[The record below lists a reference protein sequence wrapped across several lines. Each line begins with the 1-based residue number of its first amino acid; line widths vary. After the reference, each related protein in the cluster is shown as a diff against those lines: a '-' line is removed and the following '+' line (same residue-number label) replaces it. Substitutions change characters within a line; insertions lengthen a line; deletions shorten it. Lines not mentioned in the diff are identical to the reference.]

1 MTSLLVRLFVKDH
14 QNTKDPVVRQKYGVL
29 GGSVGIVCN
38 VLLCLAKLLAGT
50 LTGSVSI
57 TADAFNNLSD
67 AGSSAVTVLGF
78 KLSGKKPDQRHPFG
92 YGRAEYVA
100 CLLYTSTIP
109 TRLYL
114 PLGSHSLNSI
124 VEIMHSAPG
133 SVYDRPPPN
142 GDVYKRQSWSSSW
155 KN

>member
-78 KLSGKKPDQRHPFG
+78 KLSGKKPDQRHP
-92 YGRAEYVA
+92 
-100 CLLYTSTIP
+100 CLLYTS
-109 TRLYL
+109 YL
-114 PLGSHSLNSI
+114 LSI
-124 VEIMHSAPG
+124 LLIWSYLCCLLFYTHIRSAM
-133 SVYDRPPPN
+133 
-142 GDVYKRQSWSSSW
+142 QA
-155 KN
+155 